1 MHNKCNKSWKG
12 VKYLTMTEQA
22 KEQRRM
28 YKRAWA
34 KRNPEKIKEY
44 HRRFWE
50 KKAAAEGAGSEEKV
64 PEENA
69 AF

>member
-1 MHNKCNKSWKG
+1 M
-12 VKYLTMTEQA
+12 TMTEQA